1 MIPSSNLAPTSK
13 VTVGVTNIA
22 TVPKGTNRVL
32 SHKARTEALYSA
44 SYLCRKPKNKATQ
57 RAKSKVTIALLPK
70 SFSAKLAPHGR
81 ATCLTSPSEVNI
93 TDKVISKSPKN
104 RSLKARGLQSEQP
117 RVSLVNTL
125 REFLNS
131 KRKLELLILLPLV
144 VNKWDVSWLWSIQSI
159 AD

>member
-70 SFSAKLAPHGR
+70 SFSAKLAPHDR
-81 ATCLTSPSEVNI
+81 ATRLALPSEVNM
-93 TDKVISKSPKN
+93 TDKVIFKSPKN
-104 RSLKARGLQSEQP
+104 RSFKARSLQPEQ
-117 RVSLVNTL
+117 SLQISKQDHVNTDL
-125 REFLNS
+125 REFLTN
-131 KRKLELLILLPLV
+131 KHKLELLHTSP
-144 VNKWDVSWLWSIQSI
+144 SCC
-159 AD
+159 